1 MVDGEPAGIDTVV
14 VAEPPE
20 VAEKTAVPVELEARV
35 TVWAVVAALPKESCS
50 ATVIGPR
57 VAVAD
62 AAPDTAVEVMTYL
75 DAAAAVTVSICVP
88 GVVRPEAVMVG
99 LPALV
104 SP

>member
-1 MVDGEPAGIDTVV
+1 MPAAIDTVV
-14 VAEPPE
+14 VAVPPK
-20 VAEKTAVPVELEARV
+20 VAENDLPVELEARV
-35 TVWAVVAALPKESCS
+35 TVWAVVVALPNVSCS

-75 DAAAAVTVSICVP
+75 DAAAAVTVSTWVP
-88 GVVRPEAVMVG
+88 DASPVAATVMVG
-99 LPALV
+99 VPDLV